1 MFFKLK
7 RYKPIKHFVRFLA
20 ITPFIFG
27 SLYPNIP
34 NSTKAGFEF
43 QWDRNTNFKSLRW
56 FQKNDGKNA
65 KNKIFLFLRTADRK
79 TGLLKVNIKVPE
91 KFISKIKKEKVS
103 LCEVIIGGFDKR
115 TKCINNIPID
125 IELDKKNRSI
135 DIFPTSPIPSGE
147 GNYAIVLNVTNPNR
161 GGLYQFHSFGQSSG
175 NIPVSFYI
183 GSWTLKILS
192 I

>member
-1 MFFKLK
+1 MLTNLNNEKVKLVFK
-7 RYKPIKHFVRFLA
+7 V
-20 ITPFIFG
+20 
-27 SLYPNIP
+27 S
-34 NSTKAGFEF
+34 
-43 QWDRNTNFKSLRW
+43 
-56 FQKNDGKNA
+56 
-65 KNKIFLFLRTADRK
+65 K
-79 TGLLKVNIKVPE
+79 TGKKRDDIVIVPE
-91 KFISKIKKEKVS
+91 KFISKVKKKKVS

-147 GNYAIVLNVTNPNR
+147 GNYAIVLNVINPNR